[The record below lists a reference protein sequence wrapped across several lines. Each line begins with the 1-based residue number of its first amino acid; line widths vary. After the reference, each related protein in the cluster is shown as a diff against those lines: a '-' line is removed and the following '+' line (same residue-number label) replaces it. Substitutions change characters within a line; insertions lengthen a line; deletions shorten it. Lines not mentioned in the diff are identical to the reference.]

1 MVYCKLAEEG
11 YKTSTGENT
20 AELKLK
26 TEIFIPLKGGSKDQ
40 PNIIGRFIG
49 KEGQNVSVTQGCSYI
64 VLILFSTKCLA
75 KAFLLV

>member
-49 KEGQNVSVTQGCSYI
+49 KEGQNVSVTQDVVNNNNNI
-64 VLILFSTKCLA
+64 FI
-75 KAFLLV
+75 